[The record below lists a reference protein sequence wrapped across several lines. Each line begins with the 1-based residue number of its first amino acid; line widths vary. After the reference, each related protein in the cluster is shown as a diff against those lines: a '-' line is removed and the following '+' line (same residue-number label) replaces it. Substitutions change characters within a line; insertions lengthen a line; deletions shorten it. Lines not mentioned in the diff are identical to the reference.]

1 MDPKVVVMSAG
12 KKSPLWHELKR
23 RAHLVTYLE
32 MQLSSGRY
40 AGDMQKA
47 KDFIESEKTSL
58 VDLESKLKL
67 EALIAKIATGE

>member
-1 MDPKVVVMSAG
+1 MPVAG
-12 KKSPLWHELKR
+12 KQSPLWHELKR
-23 RAHLVTYLE
+23 REHMVAYLE

-40 AGDMQKA
+40 AGDMQEA
-47 KDFIESEKTSL
+47 IDFITSEKTSL